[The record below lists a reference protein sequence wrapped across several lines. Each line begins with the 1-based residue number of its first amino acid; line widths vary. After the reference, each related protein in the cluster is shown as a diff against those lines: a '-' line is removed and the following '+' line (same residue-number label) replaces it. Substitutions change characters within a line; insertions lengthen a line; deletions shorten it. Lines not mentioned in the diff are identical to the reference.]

1 LTGENRDVGIKRSI
15 FAAEQ
20 KFSFKQD
27 INVMLMYA
35 EMATQMR
42 LPTDLKKGSAQ
53 HVRLFE
59 LIEMHKKF
67 ILARARGSNDCGP
80 EGPLGARGGKFSGE

>member
-1 LTGENRDVGIKRSI
+1 
-15 FAAEQ
+15 
-20 KFSFKQD
+20 
-27 INVMLMYA
+27 MLMYA
-35 EMATQMR
+35 EMASQMR

-53 HVRLFE
+53 HVCLFE